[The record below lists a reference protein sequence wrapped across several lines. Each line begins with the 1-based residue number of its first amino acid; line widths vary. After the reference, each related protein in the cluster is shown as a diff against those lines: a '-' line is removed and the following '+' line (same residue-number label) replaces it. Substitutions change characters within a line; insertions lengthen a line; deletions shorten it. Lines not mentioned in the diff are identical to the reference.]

1 MNALRIAL
9 VLAPFF
15 GLWGRS
21 LARKKQLSREL
32 GFFAGLLLSLLG
44 VFIVHRLPANPDGP
58 IDHWSD
64 RKVDAFVAWY
74 RSTTDALRQ
83 RWDALPKIVRIVVAI
98 IGVAFLYYLPVLKP
112 PLITT
117 PGTDFPTLLAGS
129 VIIFVIVALGLNVVV
144 GMAGMLDLGYVGFY
158 AVGAYTVAVLSSKH
172 GNLPWLL
179 SMPIAVLVTML
190 SGVLLGAPTLRLR
203 GDYLAIVTLGFG
215 EIIRL
220 LAQRFDWL
228 GAEPGIP
235 NIPPP
240 WHGGPIHFGPLNSKS
255 YYWLGLTIA
264 IIVYFFLRRLERSR
278 VGRAWT
284 AIREDEDAAELMG
297 VPTFKFK
304 LWAFA
309 IGAAVGG
316 LAGSLYATKAAFI
329 LPDNFMLKLSILFL
343 AAVVLGGAG
352 NMPGV
357 VLGAV
362 VVSYL
367 PERFR
372 FLNTS
377 RYLWFGVALV
387 AMMIFRPQGLWPR
400 RQHGRRAKSQLDPPP
415 FEDVREGDPDLEG
428 GIHGGTA
435 LA

>member
-1 MNALRIAL
+1 MSDIPNLPKAPPPTAAAKMAFGERIGAASDARRRWGDKWRAQPKALR
-9 VLAPFF
+9 
-15 GLWGRS
+15 
-21 LARKKQLSREL
+21 
-32 GFFAGLLLSLLG
+32 
-44 VFIVHRLPANPDGP
+44 
-58 IDHWSD
+58 
-64 RKVDAFVAWY
+64 
-74 RSTTDALRQ
+74 
-83 RWDALPKIVRIVVAI
+83 VVAGI
-98 IGVAFLYYLPVLKP
+98 LGVAFLYYLPVLRP
-112 PLITT
+112 PVITT
-117 PGTDFPTLLAGS
+117 TGTDFSSLLAGS

-144 GMAGMLDLGYVGFY
+144 GMAGLLDLGYVGFY
-158 AVGAYTVAVLSSKH
+158 AVGAYVVGVLSSQH

-179 SMPIAVLVTML
+179 CMPIAVLVSML

-228 GAEPGIP
+228 GATPGISK
-235 NIPPP
+235 IPPP
-240 WHGGPIHFGPLNSKS
+240 PNIDLPFPPHHIHFGVLDSKS
-255 YYWLGLTIA
+255 FYWLGLTLA
-264 IIVYFFLRRLERSR
+264 IIVYFFLNRLEKSR

-316 LAGSLYATKAAFI
+316 LAGTLYATKTAFI
-329 LPDNFMLKLSILFL
+329 QPDNFQLKLSILFL
-343 AAVVLGGAG
+343 AAVVLGGPG

-357 VLGAV
+357 VMGAV

-372 FLNTS
+372 FLDTS
-377 RYLWFGVALV
+377 RYFWFGVALV
-387 AMMIFRPQGLWPR
+387 LMMIFRPAGLWPR
-400 RQHGRRAKSQLDPPP
+400 RQHGRASQPPSDPPP

-428 GIHGGTA
+428 GAHGAATA
-435 LA
+435 